1 MATRPKRPSRRPP
14 TDPIPPLLRA
24 LGREIQ
30 AARQAQGWTQ
40 AELATRSGLHY
51 ANVPKIEAGAHA
63 PRWRSFYALS
73 RALKLP
79 MSTLLAR
86 AQATVTTE

>member
-1 MATRPKRPSRRPP
+1 MPTRPKRASRRPP
-14 TDPIPPLLRA
+14 PDPLPRLLRA

-40 AELATRSGLHY
+40 TELATRSGLHY
-51 ANVPKIEAGAHA
+51 ANIPKIEAGAHA

-86 AQATVTTE
+86 AEATMPTE